1 LALSER
7 QRSVAWWGV
16 AVRVVLT
23 DDETDVRVLLR
34 TALRVDD
41 RCEVVGE
48 ANDGVEA
55 IEVVKA
61 QRPDVVVLDLRMP
74 KMSGEE
80 AAQVIRA
87 ESPETAIVV
96 FSAYITDK
104 AEVARELGAAVC
116 IDKGTPIRDV
126 IDALVAAGGGG

>member
-1 LALSER
+1 L
-7 QRSVAWWGV
+7 GV

-34 TALRVDD
+34 TALRVDE

-48 ANDGVEA
+48 ASDGVEA

-80 AAQVIRA
+80 AALAIRT

-104 AEVARELGAAVC
+104 SETARALGATAC
-116 IDKGTPIRDV
+116 IDKDTPIREV